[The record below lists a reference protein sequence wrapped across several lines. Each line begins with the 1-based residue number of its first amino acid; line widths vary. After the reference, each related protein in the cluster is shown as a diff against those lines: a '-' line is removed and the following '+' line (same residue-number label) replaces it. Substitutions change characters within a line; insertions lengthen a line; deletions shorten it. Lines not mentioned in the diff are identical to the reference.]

1 MHPVYLDRGHRGL
14 QRALLRLDMRKPT
27 ISIRYRI
34 IVLTIGGKILTK
46 EYQAKSYAEARKK
59 ADMAMDIDRILQ
71 VTVLD

>member
-1 MHPVYLDRGHRGL
+1 MYPFHLDRGRHRL
-14 QRALLRLDMRKPT
+14 CVVVLLLDMRKPT

-34 IVLTIGGKILTK
+34 VVLTIGGKILTK

>member
-1 MHPVYLDRGHRGL
+1 
-14 QRALLRLDMRKPT
+14 MRRPT

-34 IVLTIGGKILTK
+34 VVLTVTGKILTK

-59 ADMAMDIDRILQ
+59 ADMAMDIDRILK